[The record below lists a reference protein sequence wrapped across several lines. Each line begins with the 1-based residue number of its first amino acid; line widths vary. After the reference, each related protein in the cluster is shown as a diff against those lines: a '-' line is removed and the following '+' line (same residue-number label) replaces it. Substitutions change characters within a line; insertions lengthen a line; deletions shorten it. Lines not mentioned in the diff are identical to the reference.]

1 MMKVFLLGS
10 VLPVL
15 AGSRLPTKGE
25 LLRHVLYFTQIL
37 SFRVPDA
44 VGEALTNAT
53 IFWEK
58 AGLERKADWLSRKDL
73 ENLYNHWQ
81 GLKKSEFHDRADDS

>member
-10 VLPVL
+10 VMPVL
-15 AGSRLPTKGE
+15 VGSRFPTKGE
-25 LLRHVLYFTQIL
+25 LLRHVLYFKQIL
-37 SFRVPDA
+37 SFCVPVA

-58 AGLERKADWLSRKDL
+58 TVLERKADWLSRKDL
-73 ENLYNHWQ
+73 ENWQ
-81 GLKKSEFHDRADDS
+81 GLKKSEFYNRVDDS